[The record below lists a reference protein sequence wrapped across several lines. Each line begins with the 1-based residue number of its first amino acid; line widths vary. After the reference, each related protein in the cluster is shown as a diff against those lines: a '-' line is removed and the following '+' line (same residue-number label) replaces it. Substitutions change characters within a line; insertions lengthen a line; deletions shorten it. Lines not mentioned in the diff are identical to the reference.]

1 MNLPG
6 DILHVVFAMYTDG
19 NDISQPPRPVL
30 AKRRHISDLSQSLPK
45 STEWQEFLSND
56 VNKRQ
61 LVHLLAD
68 FILENFGKEVYVT
81 KDGQCFHKQ
90 PTSSVVPV
98 ADLRST
104 HKEADHRI
112 ALHSVYASRT
122 ADKVCVVSDDTD
134 VYILLLFVSNKC
146 DGHIYLRQGT
156 GDATTY
162 HEIKALANILG
173 DDMCNIIPAFHAL
186 TGCDY
191 TFKFFFRTKSRAFNV
206 MVSKLQSHKLL
217 LSLYTPNFVFEDII
231 DFVIHVIYNRP
242 KKEKNLIDSQ
252 YAMIYVGK
260 GKNRKFASTKKI
272 PPDEKS
278 LLQKCKRT
286 HLVSYSYY
294 NCLENDSCH

>member
-1 MNLPG
+1 MNLP
-6 DILHVVFAMYTDG
+6 DDTLHVVSDMYTDG
-19 NDISQPPRPVL
+19 NDISQPPKGRPVL

-56 VNKRQ
+56 GNKRQ

-68 FILENFGKEVYVT
+68 YILENFDKEVYVT

-90 PTSSVVPV
+90 PTISIVPV

-104 HKEADHRI
+104 HKEADYRI
-112 ALHSVYASRT
+112 ALHPVY

-162 HEIKALANILG
+162 HDIKALANILG
-173 DDMCNIIPAFHAL
+173 DDICNIIPAFHAL

-191 TFKFFFRTKSRAFNV
+191 TFKLFFRTKSKAFNV
-206 MVSKLQSHKLL
+206 NFFFYMDF
-217 LSLYTPNFVFEDII
+217 LSRI
-231 DFVIHVIYNRP
+231 
-242 KKEKNLIDSQ
+242 
-252 YAMIYVGK
+252 
-260 GKNRKFASTKKI
+260 
-272 PPDEKS
+272 
-278 LLQKCKRT
+278 
-286 HLVSYSYY
+286 
-294 NCLENDSCH
+294 